1 MHHDVRDDAEGA
13 ASGRALLDAQRERAE
28 RLLNGV
34 RAAVLGVLGIA
45 ALAYAPSLTSELNR
59 VNVLVL
65 TPTLAW
71 TIGQYLAFY
80 RRDRLPPWLTIANP
94 VVDITAVSSIIL
106 GYAVAHSPALAL
118 KTPIFL
124 SYFVILAARPI
135 ASSTQRAA
143 IIAVLAVAQYTMLVL
158 YFVTTGLVA
167 TTSPLDAPAG
177 AAISPLDEGAK
188 ILLLSVAGAVATYAT
203 AWHERLAI
211 SYFREAR
218 DRQQLE
224 ARLERAQLQTLKLQL
239 QPHFLFN
246 TLNTITA
253 LISVDPRVAERMVS
267 GLSEL
272 LRLSLRNA
280 GEQEVPLARE
290 LELLAHY
297 VSIQQIRFRDRLTV
311 SLDVAADAIHALV
324 PNFILQPLVE
334 NAIRH
339 GVGPRAAPGHV
350 DVRAYRQNGTLHLRV
365 ADDGIGARPSAPSGE
380 GIGLSNTR
388 ARLEHL
394 YGHDH
399 TFQAR
404 SGAEGGFVVDI
415 AIPFRPRPDASNA

>member
-1 MHHDVRDDAEGA
+1 MSEERVESTESARH
-13 ASGRALLDAQRERAE
+13 LLDIQRERAE

-34 RAAVLGVLGIA
+34 RAGVLGLLGVA
-45 ALAYAPSLTSELNR
+45 ALAYAPSLTPALNR

-65 TPTLAW
+65 APTLAW
-71 TIGQYLAFY
+71 TVAQYLIFY
-80 RRDRLPPWLTIANP
+80 RRERLPGWLSIANP
-94 VVDITAVSSIIL
+94 LVDITAVSAIIL
-106 GYAVAHSPALAL
+106 GYALAQSAALAL

-135 ASSTQRAA
+135 ASSTARAA
-143 IIAVLAVAQYTMLVL
+143 LVAALAVAQYAFLTQ
-158 YFVTTGLVA
+158 YFVVSGRIA
-167 TTSPLDAPAG
+167 TTSPLAAPG
-177 AAISPLDEGAK
+177 GSGVSLLDESAK
-188 ILLLSVAGAVATYAT
+188 VLLLALAGAVATYAT

-211 SYFREAR
+211 SYFRQAR
-218 DRQQLE
+218 DREQLE

-280 GEQEVPLARE
+280 GEQEVPLSRE
-290 LELLAHY
+290 LELLEHY
-297 VSIQQIRFRDRLTV
+297 VEIQQIRFRDRLTV
-311 SLDVAADAIHALV
+311 TLEVAPDALHALV

-339 GVGPRAAPGHV
+339 GIGPRAAPGHV
-350 DVRAYRQNGTLHLRV
+350 DVRAYRENGSLHLRV
-365 ADDGIGARPSAPSGE
+365 ADNGVGARARPSGATHE
-380 GIGLSNTR
+380 GIGLGNTK

-394 YGHDH
+394 YGSDH
-399 TFQAR
+399 AFSAR
-404 SGAEGGFVVDI
+404 GGSDGGFVVDI
-415 AIPFRPRPDASNA
+415 VIPFRPRNEIAGA

>member
-1 MHHDVRDDAEGA
+1 MPEPPVESSESARQ
-13 ASGRALLDAQRERAE
+13 LLDVQRERAE

-34 RAAVLGVLGIA
+34 RAGVLGVLAVA
-45 ALAYAPSLTSELNR
+45 ALVYAPSLTPALNR
-59 VNVLVL
+59 TNVLVL

-71 TIGQYLAFY
+71 TVAQYLVFY
-80 RRDRLPPWLTIANP
+80 RRDRLPHWLSIVNP
-94 VVDITAVSSIIL
+94 VVDITAVSAIIL
-106 GYAVAHSPALAL
+106 GYAVAQSASLAL

-135 ASSTQRAA
+135 ASSTARAA
-143 IIAVLAVAQYTMLVL
+143 LVSGLAVVQYTLLV
-158 YFVTTGLVA
+158 YFFVTSGRIV
-167 TTSPLDAPAG
+167 TTSPLDAPAVSG
-177 AAISPLDEGAK
+177 VSLLDESAK
-188 ILLLSVAGAVATYAT
+188 ILLLALAGAVATYAT

-211 SYFREAR
+211 SYFRQAR
-218 DRQQLE
+218 DREQLE

-280 GEQEVPLARE
+280 GEQEVPLSRE
-290 LELLAHY
+290 LELLEHY
-297 VSIQQIRFRDRLTV
+297 VEIQQIRFRDRLTV
-311 SLDVAADAIHALV
+311 TLEIEPDAMHALV

-339 GVGPRAAPGHV
+339 GIGPRAAAGHV
-350 DVRAYRQNGTLHLRV
+350 DVCAYRENGSLHLRV
-365 ADDGIGARPSAPSGE
+365 ADNGVGLRGRNPASSRDGIGLG
-380 GIGLSNTR
+380 NTK

-394 YGHDH
+394 YGTQHE
-399 TFQAR
+399 FSAR
-404 SGAEGGFVVDI
+404 GGSDGGFVVDI
-415 AIPFRPRPDASNA
+415 VIPFRPRGDMVGA

>member
-1 MHHDVRDDAEGA
+1 MSEQGVQ
-13 ASGRALLDAQRERAE
+13 SGESARHLLDVQRERAE

-34 RAAVLGVLGIA
+34 RAGVLGLLAAA
-45 ALAYAPSLTSELNR
+45 ALAYAPSLTPALNR

-71 TIGQYLAFY
+71 TVVQYLIFY
-80 RRDRLPPWLTIANP
+80 RRQRLPGWLSIANP
-94 VVDITAVSSIIL
+94 LVDITAVSAIIL
-106 GYAVAHSPALAL
+106 GYALAQSAALAL

-135 ASSTQRAA
+135 ASSTARAA
-143 IIAVLAVAQYTMLVL
+143 LVAALGVTQYALLVQ
-158 YFVTTGLVA
+158 YFVMSGRIV
-167 TTSPLDAPAG
+167 TTSPLAAPG
-177 AAISPLDEGAK
+177 VSGVSLLDESAK
-188 ILLLSVAGAVATYAT
+188 LLLLALAGAVATYAT

-211 SYFREAR
+211 SYFRQAR
-218 DRQQLE
+218 DREHLEEQL
-224 ARLERAQLQTLKLQL
+224 ARAQLQTLKLQL

-253 LISVDPRVAERMVS
+253 LIGVDPRVAERMVS

-280 GEQEVPLARE
+280 GEQEVPLSRE
-290 LELLAHY
+290 LELLEHY
-297 VSIQQIRFRDRLTV
+297 VEIQQIRFRDRLTV
-311 SLDVAADAIHALV
+311 SVDVAPDTMHALV

-339 GVGPRAAPGHV
+339 GIGPRAAPGHV
-350 DVRAYRQNGTLHLRV
+350 DVRAYRENGSLHLRV
-365 ADDGIGARPSAPSGE
+365 ADNGVGARRRRSESSGE
-380 GIGLSNTR
+380 GIGLGNTK

-394 YGHDH
+394 YG
-399 TFQAR
+399 
-404 SGAEGGFVVDI
+404 AEHGFSAQGGSDGGFVVDI
-415 AIPFRPRPDASNA
+415 VIPFRPRHDTAGT

>member
-1 MHHDVRDDAEGA
+1 MTKQRVESAEPA
-13 ASGRALLDAQRERAE
+13 RHLLDIQRERAE

-34 RAAVLGVLGIA
+34 RAGVLVLLAIA
-45 ALAYAPSLTSELNR
+45 ALAYAPSLTPALNR

-71 TIGQYLAFY
+71 TVAQYLIFY
-80 RRDRLPPWLTIANP
+80 RRERLPGWLSIANP
-94 VVDITAVSSIIL
+94 VVDITGVSAIIL
-106 GYAVAHSPALAL
+106 GYALAQSAALAL

-135 ASSTQRAA
+135 ASSTARAA
-143 IIAVLAVAQYTMLVL
+143 FVAALAVGQYALLVQ
-158 YFVTTGLVA
+158 YFVTSGRIA
-167 TTSPLDAPAG
+167 TTSPLAAPG
-177 AAISPLDEGAK
+177 VSGVSLLDESAK
-188 ILLLSVAGAVATYAT
+188 VLLLALAGAVATYAT

-211 SYFREAR
+211 SYFRQAR
-218 DRQQLE
+218 DREQLE

-280 GEQEVPLARE
+280 GEQEVPLSRE
-290 LELLAHY
+290 LELLEHY
-297 VSIQQIRFRDRLTV
+297 VEIQQIRFRDRLTV
-311 SLDVAADAIHALV
+311 TLEVAPEAMHALV

-339 GVGPRAAPGHV
+339 GIGPRAAPGHV
-350 DVRAYRQNGTLHLRV
+350 DVRAYRENGSLHLRV
-365 ADDGIGARPSAPSGE
+365 ADNGVGVRARPSEPAHDGIGLG
-380 GIGLSNTR
+380 NTK

-394 YGHDH
+394 YGKEHE
-399 TFQAR
+399 FSAR
-404 SGAEGGFVVDI
+404 GGSNGGFVVDI
-415 AIPFRPRPDASNA
+415 VIPFRPRTEIAGA

>member
-1 MHHDVRDDAEGA
+1 MSEEARQSAESA
-13 ASGRALLDAQRERAE
+13 RHLLDVQRERAE

-34 RAAVLGVLGIA
+34 RAGVLGLLAVA
-45 ALAYAPSLTSELNR
+45 ALAYAPSLTPALNR

-65 TPTLAW
+65 APTLA
-71 TIGQYLAFY
+71 QSA
-80 RRDRLPPWLTIANP
+80 
-94 VVDITAVSSIIL
+94 S
-106 GYAVAHSPALAL
+106 LAL

-135 ASSTQRAA
+135 ASSTARAA
-143 IIAVLAVAQYTMLVL
+143 LVAALAVTQYAILVQ
-158 YFVTTGLVA
+158 YFVMSGRIT
-167 TTSPLDAPAG
+167 TTSPLAAPG
-177 AAISPLDEGAK
+177 GSAISLLDESAK
-188 ILLLSVAGAVATYAT
+188 VLLLALAGAVATYAT

-211 SYFREAR
+211 SYFRQAR
-218 DRQQLE
+218 DREQLE
-224 ARLERAQLQTLKLQL
+224 ARLARAQLQTLKLQL

-253 LISVDPRVAERMVS
+253 LIGVDPRVAERMVS

-290 LELLAHY
+290 LELLEHY
-297 VSIQQIRFRDRLTV
+297 VEIQQIRFRDRLTV
-311 SLDVAADAIHALV
+311 TLEVAPDTLQALV

-339 GVGPRAAPGHV
+339 GIGPRAAPGHV
-350 DVRAYRQNGTLHLRV
+350 DVRAYRENGSLHLRV
-365 ADDGIGARPSAPSGE
+365 ADDGVGPRGRRSEPAGE
-380 GIGLSNTR
+380 GIGLGNTK

-394 YGHDH
+394 YGKAHE
-399 TFQAR
+399 FSAR
-404 SGAEGGFVVDI
+404 GGSNGGFVVDI
-415 AIPFRPRPDASNA
+415 VIPYRPRGEHARA

>member
-1 MHHDVRDDAEGA
+1 MNEEGMQSA
-13 ASGRALLDAQRERAE
+13 APARHLLDVQRERAE

-34 RAAVLGVLGIA
+34 RAGVLGLLAVA
-45 ALAYAPSLTSELNR
+45 ALVYAPSLTPALNR

-71 TIGQYLAFY
+71 TIAQYLIFY
-80 RRDRLPPWLTIANP
+80 RRERLPSWLSIANP
-94 VVDITAVSSIIL
+94 LVDISAVSAIIL
-106 GYAVAHSPALAL
+106 GYALAQSAALAL

-135 ASSTQRAA
+135 ASSTARAA
-143 IIAVLAVAQYTMLVL
+143 LVAALAVVQYALLVQF
-158 YFVTTGLVA
+158 FVMSGRIT
-167 TTSPLDAPAG
+167 TTSPLAAPG
-177 AAISPLDEGAK
+177 GSGISLLDESAK
-188 ILLLSVAGAVATYAT
+188 LLLLALAGAVATYAT

-211 SYFREAR
+211 SYFRQAR
-218 DRQQLE
+218 DREQLE
-224 ARLERAQLQTLKLQL
+224 ARLARAQLQTLKLQL

-253 LISVDPRVAERMVS
+253 LIGVDPRVAERMVS

-280 GEQEVPLARE
+280 GEQEVPLSRE
-290 LELLAHY
+290 LELLEHY
-297 VSIQQIRFRDRLTV
+297 VEIQQIRFRDRLTV
-311 SLDVAADAIHALV
+311 TLEVDPDTMQALV

-339 GVGPRAAPGHV
+339 GIGPRAAPGHV
-350 DVRAYRQNGTLHLRV
+350 DVRAYRENGSLHLRV
-365 ADDGIGARPSAPSGE
+365 ADNGVGARPRRSEPSGE
-380 GIGLSNTR
+380 GIGLGNTK

-394 YGHDH
+394 YGSDH
-399 TFQAR
+399 AFSAQGGTD
-404 SGAEGGFVVDI
+404 GGFVVDI
-415 AIPFRPRPDASNA
+415 VIPFRPRAETAGA

>member
-1 MHHDVRDDAEGA
+1 MTEQRVETAESA
-13 ASGRALLDAQRERAE
+13 RHLLAVERERAE

-34 RAAVLGVLGIA
+34 RAGVLGLLGAA
-45 ALAYAPSLTSELNR
+45 ALAYAPSLTPALNR

-65 TPTLAW
+65 APTLAW
-71 TIGQYLAFY
+71 TVAQYLIFY
-80 RRDRLPPWLTIANP
+80 RRQRLPGWLSIANP
-94 VVDITAVSSIIL
+94 VVDITGVSAIIL
-106 GYAVAHSPALAL
+106 GYALAQSAALAL

-135 ASSTQRAA
+135 ASSTARAA
-143 IIAVLAVAQYTMLVL
+143 FAAGLAVAQYALLVQ
-158 YFVTTGLVA
+158 YFVASGRIA
-167 TTSPLDAPAG
+167 TTSPLAAPG
-177 AAISPLDEGAK
+177 VSGVSLLDESAK
-188 ILLLSVAGAVATYAT
+188 VLLLALAGAVATYAT

-211 SYFREAR
+211 SYFRQAR
-218 DRQQLE
+218 DREQLE

-253 LISVDPRVAERMVS
+253 LIGVDPRVAERMVS

-280 GEQEVPLARE
+280 GEQEVPLSRE
-290 LELLAHY
+290 LELLEHY
-297 VSIQQIRFRDRLTV
+297 VEIQQIRFRDRLTV
-311 SLDVAADAIHALV
+311 TLEVAPDAMHALV

-339 GVGPRAAPGHV
+339 GIGPRAAPGHV
-350 DVRAYRQNGTLHLRV
+350 DVRAYRENGSLHLRV
-365 ADDGIGARPSAPSGE
+365 ADNGVGSRVRPSEPSHE
-380 GIGLSNTR
+380 GIGLGNTK

-394 YGHDH
+394 YGNEHE
-399 TFQAR
+399 FSAR
-404 SGAEGGFVVDI
+404 GGSNGGFVVDI
-415 AIPFRPRPDASNA
+415 VIPFRARVDSARA